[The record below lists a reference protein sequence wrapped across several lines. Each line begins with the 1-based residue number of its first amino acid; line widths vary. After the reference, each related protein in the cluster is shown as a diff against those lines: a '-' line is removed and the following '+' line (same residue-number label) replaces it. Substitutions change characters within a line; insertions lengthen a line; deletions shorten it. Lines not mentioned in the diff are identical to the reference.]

1 MNTLD
6 YNSTGLSHDSWQVR
20 KPAHKL
26 LDELEVAYEDEG
38 EYVVIKHAACFT
50 STILSKVTAVRPP
63 ALLCLVWVDHAPH
76 AASSTAPVIGAAKAS
91 DLVSNTASRWQA
103 DDRLR

>member
-1 MNTLD
+1 MGLWLGPQKPEAAPANRPNLPKHISTLA
-6 YNSTGLSHDSWQVR
+6 YHCMGLTTSCRQVR

-50 STILSKVTAVRPP
+50 STILSKVTAVGAP
-63 ALLCLVWVDHAPH
+63 ALLYL
-76 AASSTAPVIGAAKAS
+76 
-91 DLVSNTASRWQA
+91 L
-103 DDRLR
+103 